1 MITERARDLGRLIG
15 QSEEYQALKRSND
28 RLMED
33 AALRG
38 QLEQLRTLQIR
49 VAEQLDRGQDPSAE
63 QQKEVD
69 GLVSQ
74 VQSHPAYQG
83 VVAAQANFDK
93 LMLKVNDWILEGI
106 RSGSSSRIITLG

>member
-1 MITERARDLGRLIG
+1 MITERAQDLGRLIG

-38 QLEQLRTLQIR
+38 QLEQLRSLQIS
-49 VAEQLDRGQDPSAE
+49 VAEQLDHGHEPTAE
-63 QQKEVD
+63 QQKEID
-69 GLVSQ
+69 GLVGQ
-74 VQSHPAYQG
+74 VQAHPAYQAM
-83 VVAAQANFDK
+83 VSAQANFDK

-106 RSGSSSRIITLG
+106 RSGATSRIITLG